1 MDPHFWLG
9 SPPGDGQYMALQALM
24 GPKRAAY
31 YIYAAKSIPADK
43 ALEWGIVSD
52 VLPREQLLGRAWE
65 LARFIADGRQVWALG
80 EGAMAWITI
89 AMLRLNAAFARHV
102 SVLGEAEV
110 HVTVVCPAGPGP
122 TAPMQVWNH
131 AHAVYGPAG
140 SHRSGDVSANRTVD
154 LTACLSYFLPMQARP
169 LLVDILRPFEV
180 FEPRH
185 IGPDGVIRRRHFT
198 GHDELIH
205 TWAKSIGVPSEL

>member
-1 MDPHFWLG
+1 MREWVRRQVTEWPAPIPIG
-9 SPPGDGQYMALQALM
+9 SNPPSICPDVLTFTPARPPGHGAIRYHYELHSDGSALGALQIGSL
-24 GPKRAAY
+24 RD
-31 YIYAAKSIPADK
+31 S
-43 ALEWGIVSD
+43 S
-52 VLPREQLLGRAWE
+52 
-65 LARFIADGRQVWALG
+65 ADGRQVWALG

-140 SHRSGDVSANRTVD
+140 NYRSGDVSANRTVD
-154 LTACLSYFLPMQARP
+154 LAACLSYFLPTQARP
-169 LLVDILRPFEV
+169 LLVDLLQPFEV
-180 FEPRH
+180 VEPRH
-185 IGPDGVIRRRHFT
+185 ISPDGVIRRRHFT